1 MHISE
6 KKSKIKST
14 IKYNPGLYVVSTPIG
29 NLEDITFRALEV
41 FKNSDIIF
49 CEDTRRSLKLMN
61 YYNINKKLFAYHK
74 FNEKKL
80 TYKIVDE
87 IKTGKVISLISDA
100 GTPCISDPG
109 REVIQECLKSGIKV
123 YPIPGPSAITSALSV
138 SGMDG
143 KFFFYGFLP
152 KKNKEIER
160 DLNNLTK
167 INASIIF
174 FVAPQKVKNFI
185 NLIKKYFSNK
195 EIFIAREMTKIHE
208 NYIKTNISNLNE
220 SDILD
225 KGEITVILS
234 NFQSE
239 KHDGN
244 QINEKLIEKIKFLL
258 TKFSSKDVAD
268 YISKDKG
275 ISKNEIYKICLNL
288 KK

>member
-14 IKYNPGLYVVSTPIG
+14 INYNPGLYVVSTPIG

-61 YYNINKKLFAYHK
+61 YYNINKKLFSYHK
-74 FNEKKL
+74 FNEKKV
-80 TYKIVDE
+80 THKIVDE

-109 REVIQECLKSGIKV
+109 REVIQECLKSGIRV
-123 YPIPGPSAITSALSV
+123 YPIPGPSSITSALSV
-138 SGMDG
+138 SGMNG

-152 KKNKEIER
+152 QKNKEIER

-174 FVAPQKVKNFI
+174 FVAPQKIKHFI

-208 NYIKTNISNLNE
+208 DYIKTNISNLNE
-220 SDILD
+220 SDILN

-234 NFQSE
+234 NFQNE
-239 KHDGN
+239 KRDGN
-244 QINEKLIEKIKFLL
+244 QINGKLIEKIKFLL

-275 ISKNEIYKICLNL
+275 VSKNEIYKICLSL

>member
-14 IKYNPGLYVVSTPIG
+14 INYNPGLYVVSTPIG

-61 YYNINKKLFAYHK
+61 YYNINKKLFSYHK

-80 TYKIVDE
+80 THKIVDE

-109 REVIQECLKSGIKV
+109 REVIQECLKSGIRV
-123 YPIPGPSAITSALSV
+123 YPIPGPSSITSALSV

-152 KKNKEIER
+152 QKNKEIER

-174 FVAPQKVKNFI
+174 FVAPQKIKNFI

-208 NYIKTNISNLNE
+208 DYIKTNISNLNE
-220 SDILD
+220 SDILN

-234 NFQSE
+234 NFQNE
-239 KHDGN
+239 KRDGN
-244 QINEKLIEKIKFLL
+244 QINEKLIAKIKFLL

-275 ISKNEIYKICLNL
+275 VSKNEIYKICLSL

>member
-1 MHISE
+1 MDKN
-6 KKSKIKST
+6 KKQIINS
-14 IKYNPGLYVVSTPIG
+14 GLYLVSTPIG
-29 NLEDITFRALEV
+29 NMEDITLRAINILKE
-41 FKNSDIIF
+41 SDIIL
-49 CEDTRRSLKLMN
+49 CEDTRRSGKLLS
-61 YYNINKKLFAYHK
+61 YLQIKSTLWPYHK
-74 FNEKKL
+74 FNEKKV
-80 TYKIVDE
+80 THKIVDE

-123 YPIPGPSAITSALSV
+123 YPIPGPSSITSALSV

-152 KKNKEIER
+152 QKNKEIER

-174 FVAPQKVKNFI
+174 FVAPQKIKNFI

-234 NFQSE
+234 NFQNE
-239 KHDGN
+239 KRDGN

-275 ISKNEIYKICLNL
+275 VSKNEIYKICLSL

>member
-6 KKSKIKST
+6 KKSKIKSN

-41 FKNSDIIF
+41 FKNSDLIF
-49 CEDTRRSLKLMN
+49 CEDIRRSLKLMN
-61 YYNINKKLFAYHK
+61 YYNIKKKLFAYHK

-80 TYKIVDE
+80 THKILDE
-87 IKTGKVISLISDA
+87 IKMGKVISLISDA

-109 REVIQECLKSGIKV
+109 REVIHECLKSGIKV
-123 YPIPGPSAITSALSV
+123 YPIPGPSSITSALSV

-152 KKNKEIER
+152 QKNKEIER
-160 DLNNLTK
+160 DLTNLQN
-167 INASIIF
+167 INASIMF
-174 FVAPQKVKNFI
+174 FVSPQKIKNFVS
-185 NLIKKYFSNK
+185 LIKKYFFNQ

-208 NYIKTNISNLNE
+208 DYIRINISNLNE

-234 NFQSE
+234 NFQNDKRDSN
-239 KHDGN
+239 K
-244 QINEKLIEKIKFLL
+244 INEKLIEKINFLL